1 MNLTYPRRLAAATG
15 CPPAVN
21 DDQIQIGEPS
31 PCHGFPSPSPLLV
44 NIRIANITSD
54 IMRILYGAPQTTEA
68 DCIQEV
74 QKILRSLYD
83 IANNMPSEISVNF
96 ASPRL
101 TVSRTAASLYL
112 WLFQA
117 IILCVRP
124 VVLHMVQF
132 RVQERQENLGSQPFA
147 PILVRLSRTCLEA
160 AAKSL
165 QILSVLKDQGLLA
178 VFGYFDLDATFSV
191 AFVLIMT
198 SIIHTDGT
206 PSQHHGI
213 KDAILL
219 LEYMAHHGNEAA
231 EIRKRDIEQMCR
243 VVWPC
248 YHDDRGPT
256 IEASMQPPHFRSYS
270 RVDSSTI
277 TARSFT
283 PLQSG
288 EETLVRFR
296 GQGETYPSTR
306 QHVTI
311 PPSSPAPFRE
321 IDRLNHLIFEDFE
334 DLDNAEGGGILSM
347 YNDPTLPLTGVD
359 ASDWEEME
367 SILLR

>member
-1 MNLTYPRRLAAATG
+1 
-15 CPPAVN
+15 
-21 DDQIQIGEPS
+21 
-31 PCHGFPSPSPLLV
+31 
-44 NIRIANITSD
+44 
-54 IMRILYGAPQTTEA
+54 MRSLYGAPQTTEA

-83 IANNMPSEISVNF
+83 IANNMPSEISVDF

-101 TVSRTAASLYL
+101 TVSRIAASLYL

-124 VVLHMVQF
+124 VVLHMVQC
-132 RVQERQENLGSQPFA
+132 RVQERQETLGSQPFA

-165 QILSVLKDQGLLA
+165 QILSALKDQGLLA

-213 KDAILL
+213 RDAILL

-248 YHDDRGPT
+248 HHDDRGPT
-256 IEASMQPPHFRSYS
+256 IEA
-270 RVDSSTI
+270 TC
-277 TARSFT
+277 SFT

-288 EETLVRFR
+288 GETLVRFR

-321 IDRLNHLIFEDFE
+321 MDRLNHLIFEAFE